1 MINFIE
7 QYLSRPEVFT
17 KIASTYPNA
26 GAGLPTDFP
35 VLPLKEAVAN
45 LAARSYL
52 QRKEAALI
60 TSGLHSLGE
69 ICDEQSS

>member
-1 MINFIE
+1 MIEYIE
-7 QYLSRPEVFT
+7 QYLSRPDVFT
-17 KIASTYPNA
+17 KVSSMYPNA

-35 VLPLKEAVAN
+35 VVPLKEAVAN

-60 TSGLHSLGE
+60 TSGLYSLGE